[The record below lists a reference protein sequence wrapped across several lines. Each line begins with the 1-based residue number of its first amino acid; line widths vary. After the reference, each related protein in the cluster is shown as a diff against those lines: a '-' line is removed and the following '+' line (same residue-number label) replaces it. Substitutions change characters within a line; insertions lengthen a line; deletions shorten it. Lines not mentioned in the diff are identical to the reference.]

1 MANHHF
7 NCSVSCEGIFVDVE
21 WEEENTLATM
31 ASTNLE
37 KLSGE
42 EGGKVELLNVKK
54 FANLVKDY
62 VAHKKKYVQHFK
74 YDPAAG
80 SSSNY
85 GEVSFFKNID

>member
-1 MANHHF
+1 
-7 NCSVSCEGIFVDVE
+7 
-21 WEEENTLATM
+21 M

-42 EGGKVELLNVKK
+42 KEGKVELLNVKK

-80 SSSNY
+80 FSNY
-85 GEVSFFKNID
+85 GEVSFLKY

>member
-1 MANHHF
+1 M
-7 NCSVSCEGIFVDVE
+7 
-21 WEEENTLATM
+21 ATM

-42 EGGKVELLNVKK
+42 GKEGKVELLNVKK

-80 SSSNY
+80 SSNY
-85 GEVSFFKNID
+85 GEVFKILIKIMSTAH

>member
-42 EGGKVELLNVKK
+42 GKEGKVELLNVKK

-62 VAHKKKYVQHFK
+62 VAHKKKYVQHFQ
-74 YDPAAG
+74 YDQAAG
-80 SSSNY
+80 SSNF
-85 GEVSFFKNID
+85 GEVSFLKY

>member
-31 ASTNLE
+31 AATNLE

-42 EGGKVELLNVKK
+42 KEGKVELLNVKK

-80 SSSNY
+80 SSNY
-85 GEVSFFKNID
+85 GEVSFLKY

>member
-42 EGGKVELLNVKK
+42 EEGKVELLNVKK

-80 SSSNY
+80 SSNY
-85 GEVSFFKNID
+85 DEVYFSKY

>member
-1 MANHHF
+1 M
-7 NCSVSCEGIFVDVE
+7 SCEGIFVDVE
-21 WEEENTLATM
+21 WEEENTLKSAIM

-42 EGGKVELLNVKK
+42 EGGEVELLNVRK
-54 FANLVKDY
+54 FSNLVKDY
-62 VAHKKKYVQHFK
+62 VAHKKKYVQHFR

-85 GEVSFFKNID
+85 GEVSFFKY

>member
-1 MANHHF
+1 MKSA
-7 NCSVSCEGIFVDVE
+7 
-21 WEEENTLATM
+21 AM

-37 KLSGE
+37 RLSGE
-42 EGGKVELLNVKK
+42 EGGEEGKVELLNVKK

-80 SSSNY
+80 SSNY
-85 GEVSFFKNID
+85 GEVSFLKY